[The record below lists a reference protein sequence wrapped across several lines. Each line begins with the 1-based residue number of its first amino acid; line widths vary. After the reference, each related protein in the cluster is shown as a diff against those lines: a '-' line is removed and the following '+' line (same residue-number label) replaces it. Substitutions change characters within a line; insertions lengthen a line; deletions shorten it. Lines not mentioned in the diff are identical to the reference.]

1 MGVTCGHLIVLLP
14 SVCAAWRNNAKLSW
28 IMPRE
33 CHGYFVD
40 HVLTAGQPTQMSS
53 LLSRFHGFFM
63 STLESPSKEIQVLA
77 RIQARDMRS
86 VFGSNLRLLE
96 EISGR
101 NPWCT
106 SWKEMIVILRLNTKR
121 DIPEEDSWR
130 VPYLSKLLDARIA
143 AHYHADLEE
152 EHELTSL
159 INSLVI
165 R

>member
-1 MGVTCGHLIVLLP
+1 MWALD
-14 SVCAAWRNNAKLSW
+14 SVSSKSMCAAWRTNAKLSW
-28 IMPRE
+28 NVPRE
-33 CHGYFVD
+33 CHGYLVD
-40 HVLTAGQPTQMSS
+40 HVLIAGQPTLRSS
-53 LLSRFHGFFM
+53 LLPRFLHGFFT

-86 VFGSNLRLLE
+86 VFGSNLCLLE
-96 EISGR
+96 EISDK

-106 SWKEMIVILRLNTKR
+106 PRKEMTEILRSKTTR

>member
-1 MGVTCGHLIVLLP
+1 
-14 SVCAAWRNNAKLSW
+14 
-28 IMPRE
+28 
-33 CHGYFVD
+33 
-40 HVLTAGQPTQMSS
+40 MSS
-53 LLSRFHGFFM
+53 
-63 STLESPSKEIQVLA
+63 LESPSKEIQVLA
-77 RIQARDMRS
+77 GMQARDMRS
-86 VFGSNLRLLE
+86 VFGSNIRLLE

-106 SWKEMIVILRLNTKR
+106 PRKEMTEILRSNTTR

-130 VPYLSKLLDARIA
+130 VPYLSKLLDNRIA
-143 AHYHADLEE
+143 AHYHADLEQ